1 MAVTEVT
8 EESWFSRLG
17 GAFKGILTGIIL
29 FVLAIPL
36 LFWNEGRAVRRAGA
50 LEKGAAAVVN
60 ATADKVL
67 PENEGKLIHVSG
79 MLTTN
84 DTLADAVFGISIK
97 GIRLERS
104 VEMYQWKEK
113 SSTKSEKQLGGS
125 VKKTTV
131 YTYEKGWSSS
141 VIDSSEF
148 KEAGHTNPGA
158 FPFESQKWYAS
169 DVKLGAFTLQQD
181 MIRRIGG
188 EQPYAFPADYKLPAN
203 LNGYVANGRIMIPAA
218 VPAAA
223 PAATTAPAPAAAPA
237 ATTAPAPAATT
248 APAPAATTAPAP
260 AAAPAATTA
269 PAPAAAPVNRV
280 PQIGDVRISFTQILP
295 HNASVVAQQT
305 KDSFCPYPVNGDTIS
320 LMSDSIQSA
329 ELMFSKAQ
337 SANNMLTWIL
347 RIVGF
352 LMMLIGV
359 SMVFKPLSVL
369 ADVLPIMGDIVEM
382 GTSMV
387 AFLIALPSWLIVIAI
402 AWIVYRPVLGIILLV
417 IAGAVIFYLIKKRK
431 KNKPAAPT
439 AAA

>member
-237 ATTAPAPAATT
+237 ATTAPAPAA
-248 APAPAATTAPAP
+248 
-260 AAAPAATTA
+260 
-269 PAPAAAPVNRV
+269 APVNRV